1 MKLINKRVVLEN
13 TDADFI
19 NLSEIARKAG
29 VTREAVRT
37 FLKRNG
43 LIETLKHYGIIN
55 G

>member
-1 MKLINKRVVLEN
+1 MKLIKERVVLEN
-13 TDADFI
+13 KDTDFI

-43 LIETLKHYGIIN
+43 LLETLKHYGIV
-55 G
+55 